1 MGELIEFIPRIVNHV
16 RIEQRVIDGFINGTA
31 MCSAYDKNIVDW
43 FRTTRT
49 FNLFC
54 SLAGDLGI
62 KSNMVLHHDSDI
74 SRLSATKYAEM
85 FPGLLYVKRGSP
97 ENGGGVW
104 VHPDV
109 SIDLASECNP
119 LFGIQVARWI
129 REWFSTGKNPVYNEP
144 DLDKEYIAWQE
155 RYDIRIELKD
165 ILRPELM
172 EVSRAYAVANN
183 LSPITVC
190 SKVHDIMN
198 ERIQGAKARDI
209 KALNGLPLADL
220 LRDYFDTKPLHIY
233 AAINR
238 IAINKIVDFNIDP
251 LQAVHDACDAYLG
264 GRYTPKLFPKAEN
277 LYLQQRRVQ
286 KVLKATQAKSVN
298 PYQQLS
304 LFNNN
309 EAV

>member
-1 MGELIEFIPRIVNHV
+1 
-16 RIEQRVIDGFINGTA
+16 
-31 MCSAYDKNIVDW
+31 
-43 FRTTRT
+43 
-49 FNLFC
+49 
-54 SLAGDLGI
+54 
-62 KSNMVLHHDSDI
+62 
-74 SRLSATKYAEM
+74 M

-109 SIDLASECNP
+109 SIDWASECNP

-155 RYDIRIELKD
+155 RHDIRIELKD
-165 ILRPELM
+165 VLRPELM
-172 EVSRAYAVANN
+172 EATRAYAVANN

-220 LRDYFDTKPLHIY
+220 LRDYFDTKPLYIY

-286 KVLKATQAKSVN
+286 KVLKAKQAKSVK

-304 LFNNN
+304 LFDNN
-309 EAV
+309 EAVWIFRLHLTLWVRINILPKDTKIHHPTNPGKRHCWKLWLAQKKIKCFISLEK